1 MFVTGEW
8 ASHPENA
15 KMLLTHMPFHSQG
28 VQQAREQLRKSFK
41 GSALAAVNAARGAAI
56 FLSKRYKK

>member
-1 MFVTGEW
+1 MGVTSRERK
-8 ASHPENA
+8 NVVD
-15 KMLLTHMPFHSQG
+15 THAVFLSQG

>member
-1 MFVTGEW
+1 MGFTSRERKNVVDTR
-8 ASHPENA
+8 AV
-15 KMLLTHMPFHSQG
+15 FHSQG

>member
-1 MFVTGEW
+1 MGFTSRERKHVVD
-8 ASHPENA
+8 
-15 KMLLTHMPFHSQG
+15 THAVFYSQG

-56 FLSKRYKK
+56 FLSKRHKK

>member
-1 MFVTGEW
+1 MGFTSKERKNVVD
-8 ASHPENA
+8 
-15 KMLLTHMPFHSQG
+15 THAVFHSQG